1 MLVTDPAMTARR
13 GLVDTVAEAVAG
25 GVTIVQLRDKDAP
38 DAALVELGR
47 ALMAALAP
55 HRIPLIVNDRPAAA
69 RALGA
74 AGLHIGQEDGDP
86 AAARATIGP
95 DAILGLSVTH
105 AGEIDTVDARL
116 VDYVGL
122 GPVFASATKAD
133 AAPPLGLDGVAAVG
147 AGLPV
152 PFVGIGGIDAGNAA
166 AVMAAGAAGIAVISA
181 ICGAPHPRSAA
192 AALRALVERPR

>member
-1 MLVTDPAMTARR
+1 M
-13 GLVDTVAEAVAG
+13 
-25 GVTIVQLRDKDAP
+25 
-38 DAALVELGR
+38 
-47 ALMAALAP
+47 
-55 HRIPLIVNDRPAAA
+55 
-69 RALGA
+69 
-74 AGLHIGQEDGDP
+74 
-86 AAARATIGP
+86 
-95 DAILGLSVTH
+95 TH